1 MIGDGTEG
9 NTAPWGGAWNC
20 TADPANPTGQMHSK
34 SDSRQKIF
42 SEVLTRAKLC
52 LAVLPVNYAAKSF
65 LDPRGA
71 KSRRVNWSWINV
83 NNVPGV
89 EELTPSAGMLGV
101 PTELTFEPT
110 LRRLVYNPLPELTA
124 LRTHRI
130 GGFDGAALPA
140 NTPSERAKD
149 TAAGLWM
156 GAPPEVALEQADY
169 VATFPVPPLG
179 RSCQEMGLLF
189 ALDGTVPRRNVSI
202 SFLLCPPPQQAAAA
216 APGLRPGLFE
226 ARVDMRN
233 GSTCNKMC
241 LPTLFSQGLSVT
253 FPTNG
258 RPYLQAHEV
267 SLPVPH
273 VCTLRAASLGHGPR
287 HSRAHRSHQ
296 PPSLLRRW
304 AGPAHSAVARRCVRR
319 RADRRRGSVRR
330 GRGRIAGIAG
340 GVRDGIDL
348 GERR

>member
-1 MIGDGTEG
+1 MNRT
-9 NTAPWGGAWNC
+9 
-20 TADPANPTGQMHSK
+20 
-34 SDSRQKIF
+34 RR
-42 SEVLTRAKLC
+42 LTLAKLR

-65 LDPRGA
+65 VDPRGS
-71 KSRRVNWSWINV
+71 KSRRVNWHWINV
-83 NNVPGV
+83 NNMPGV

-130 GGFDGAALPA
+130 GGFDGAALPV

-169 VATFPVPPLG
+169 VATFRVPPLG

-233 GSTCNKMC
+233 GSTCNKMY
-241 LPTLFSQGLSVT
+241 LPTTRPASDGL

-258 RPYLQAHEV
+258 RPHLQVHEV

-273 VCTLRAASLGHGPR
+273 VRTLRAEAFGHDPR

-319 RADRRRGSVRR
+319 RADRRRGPVRR

-348 GERR
+348 GERG